1 MFLHPRCCW
10 SCPAKLNTAHRL
22 WEQVVAS
29 QIAGSQDGGGC
40 FSCSS
45 SWQRKARFNTIS
57 SFPLSKRNVL
67 PDTRAWRHALP
78 CSKALSETERS
89 PKLQTAIQNLSPFI
103 PVLSQSILACRMG
116 GPFQLAQERV
126 CECVCVCVC
135 VCVLTTF
142 LLVAWALCPLAS
154 VTFLERPSLTPA
166 YGDLYLTQLYP
177 IRWPCFIIPFP
188 LSLQCIKCCVPSPP
202 HNSCVETEFPLWC
215 YLERGLW

>member
-89 PKLQTAIQNLSPFI
+89 PKLQTAIQNLPPFI

-135 VCVLTTF
+135 VCVNYF
-142 LLVAWALCPLAS
+142 LACGMGSLPTCFCHLLGKA
-154 VTFLERPSLTPA
+154 FLDPRIWWSLSHPV
-166 YGDLYLTQLYP
+166 
-177 IRWPCFIIPFP
+177 IP
-188 LSLQCIKCCVPSPP
+188 
-202 HNSCVETEFPLWC
+202 H
-215 YLERGLW
+215 

>member
-89 PKLQTAIQNLSPFI
+89 PKLQTAIQNLPPFI
-103 PVLSQSILACRMG
+103 SVLSQSILACRMG

-135 VCVLTTF
+135 VNYFPACGHGPSAH
-142 LLVAWALCPLAS
+142 LLLS
-154 VTFLERPSLTPA
+154 PSWKGLPWPPHMVMSISPSYTPSDDPVSSFHFF
-166 YGDLYLTQLYP
+166 YH
-177 IRWPCFIIPFP
+177 CNV
-188 LSLQCIKCCVPSPP
+188 SNVVSPP
-202 HNSCVETEFPLWC
+202 PHTTHVLKLNSHSDVT
-215 YLERGLW
+215 